1 MRRFSVFGWF
11 LQPGQLYELFTGEE
25 EDMERQIAYRQRSR
39 AAAEAANGG
48 LLAAADAAA
57 MPGLDQDRQE
67 ELDGAIE
74 PQRCK
79 LGQRLLAQAAARQQ
93 QQAAG

>member
-25 EDMERQIAYRQRSR
+25 EEMEQQIAYRQRSR

-57 MPGLDQDRQE
+57 VPGLEDDRQE

-79 LGQRLLAQAAARQQ
+79 LGQRLLARARARQQ
-93 QQAAG
+93 QRAAG